1 MDEEGGELRVARQDQ
16 SSLERGLGCGS
27 LEGGLVRARGEVHR
41 VVGGQLFGGARGGG
55 DSGRRFAGYGC
66 FAGARIGL
74 RLGYDG
80 GVTRDR
86 EGRFAA
92 RVVVGLAVEVDACG
106 ADLDAGGNRVRA
118 VGQEGGKV
126 YVLRGHAQLG
136 VAVFAGAVAVDAGQ
150 GRHVHVQVAD
160 RRGGGRVEG
169 DGACGQGRAVEA
181 LPFALADPVFEGR
194 DGRLHLV
201 AAHGSQRVDEAVAA
215 VFLAVG
221 GHLQA
226 RVVDGRLLAHEVDD
240 LRARERGVRGLDER
254 GDARDVRGRHRGAAR
269 LGVSARVL
277 GGGDGGVD
285 AVAGCREVNG
295 GAVVGEV
302 RAREGRPLGL
312 GLLVDARESAHLAD
326 PRHLAGN
333 ADGSRDRTI
342 LDGRVHVGRRAGIG
356 RRMIIV
362 RALVASRG
370 DDGQSLALRVG
381 DGTGRGLQACGLLG
395 IGRTPVHPRIHRVRV
410 VNNVHA
416 VAGRPHERAGHVL
429 GVDELLGVGGLDR
442 HEGSIRRDAV
452 DADPVVVGG
461 DNAGD
466 VRAVEVVVTPTPVLL
481 GGDAVGRARHGASL
495 VHAPGQVR
503 VHVVDTRVDDADTHR
518 GVRDG
523 HARRLGHVHGRSA
536 PVRDLLGPVSLAQRP
551 SASAL
556 HAAGLRARL
565 GTALACAVPGLRRV
579 GCGFGCR
586 SGRRVGLL
594 PGRGVGLLPGRG
606 GLDTLHLGH
615 GGHAGRANRVHRDPG
630 PRQGLGHVR
639 GERGRLTLCEERAD
653 LRVRGQGDAARGGEQ
668 GECAFQVG
676 GSSTRVQVNR
686 VVHKARARS
695 SGGNQRGWVI
705 GSGWWGCRRRD
716 AHRQG
721 ESGDDPDACSV
732 AAHGSSFRL

>member
-1 MDEEGGELRVARQDQ
+1 M
-16 SSLERGLGCGS
+16 
-27 LEGGLVRARGEVHR
+27 
-41 VVGGQLFGGARGGG
+41 
-55 DSGRRFAGYGC
+55 
-66 FAGARIGL
+66 
-74 RLGYDG
+74 
-80 GVTRDR
+80 
-86 EGRFAA
+86 
-92 RVVVGLAVEVDACG
+92 
-106 ADLDAGGNRVRA
+106 
-118 VGQEGGKV
+118 
-126 YVLRGHAQLG
+126 
-136 VAVFAGAVAVDAGQ
+136 
-150 GRHVHVQVAD
+150 QVAD

-169 DGACGQGRAVEA
+169 DGACGQDRTVEA
-181 LPFALADPVFEGR
+181 LPFALANPVFEGR

-201 AAHGSQRVDEAVAA
+201 AAHGGQRVDEAVTA

-226 RVVDGRLLAHEVDD
+226 RVVDGCLLAHEVDD
-240 LRARERGVRGLDER
+240 LGSRERGVRGFDER
-254 GDARDVRGRHRGAAR
+254 GDARDVRGRHGGAAR
-269 LGVSARVL
+269 LGVSARIL
-277 GGGDGGVD
+277 GGWDGGVD

-302 RAREGRPLGL
+302 RARESRPLGL
-312 GLLVDARESAHLAD
+312 GLLVDALESAHLAH

-342 LDGRVHVGRRAGIG
+342 LDGRVHVGRRAGIS
-356 RRMIIV
+356 RRMVIV
-362 RALVASRG
+362 RTLVACRG
-370 DDGQSLALRVG
+370 DDGHSLALRVG
-381 DGTGRGLQACGLLG
+381 DGAQRGLEARRLLG
-395 IGRTPVHPRIHRVRV
+395 IGRTPVHPRVHRIRIVHD
-410 VNNVHA
+410 VHA
-416 VAGRPHERAGHVL
+416 VAGRPHERTRHVL

-442 HEGSIRRDAV
+442 HEGRIRCDAV
-452 DADPVVVGG
+452 DADPVVVGR

-466 VRAVEVVVTPTPVLL
+466 VRAVEIVVTPAPVRL
-481 GGDAVGRARHGASL
+481 GGDTVGRTRHGTRL

-503 VHVVDTRVDDADTHR
+503 VHVVDTRVDDADTHG

-523 HARRLGHVHGRSA
+523 HACRLGHAHGRSS
-536 PVRDLLGPVSLAQRP
+536 PVRDLLGPVSLTQRP

-565 GTALACAVPGLRRV
+565 GTALACTVPGLRRV
-579 GCGFGCR
+579 GRRFGCRNGRRFGCR
-586 SGRRVGLL
+586 SGR
-594 PGRGVGLLPGRG
+594 G
-606 GLDTLHLGH
+606 GLDALPLGH
-615 GGHAGRANRVHRDPG
+615 GGHAGRADGVHRDPG

-653 LRVRGQGDAARGGEQ
+653 LRVRGQGDAARGGDR

-695 SGGNQRGWVI
+695 SGGDQRGWVI